1 MICTQCGAQ
10 LPDNASFCTKC
21 GAPQRRTNVQ
31 QPPQQ
36 GYSQQGYQQQ
46 GYGQQGF
53 AQQGYAQQQGYGQ
66 QGFAQQGYAQQQSYG
81 QQQGYAQPPA
91 YPQGGYAQPNVNVYV
106 NNAQP
111 PLRPLRTNRALWK
124 VILFSMLTFG
134 IYGLVV
140 MCNVSSDINTVASR
154 YDGKRTMHYALLTF
168 IIAPITLGIATFVW
182 NHRISARMGNE
193 LNRRGIA
200 YSFGASD
207 FWLWGILGSLI
218 IVGPFVYTHKT
229 LKSMNLLAED
239 FNVRG

>member
-21 GAPQRRTNVQ
+21 GAPQRRINVQ

-66 QGFAQQGYAQQQSYG
+66 QGFAQ
-81 QQQGYAQPPA
+81 
-91 YPQGGYAQPNVNVYV
+91 PNVNVYV
-106 NNAQP
+106 HNAQP

-140 MCNVSSDINTVASR
+140 FCNVSSDINTVASR

-218 IVGPFVYTHKT
+218 IVGPFVYTHKM